1 MAGAFVFNDFN
12 RFMDLQ
18 IMAIQGKEIAVNPCL
33 IYFSWNLFI
42 ISAIY

>member
-18 IMAIQGKEIAVNPCL
+18 IMAIQGKEIARMKICYVK
-33 IYFSWNLFI
+33 
-42 ISAIY
+42 